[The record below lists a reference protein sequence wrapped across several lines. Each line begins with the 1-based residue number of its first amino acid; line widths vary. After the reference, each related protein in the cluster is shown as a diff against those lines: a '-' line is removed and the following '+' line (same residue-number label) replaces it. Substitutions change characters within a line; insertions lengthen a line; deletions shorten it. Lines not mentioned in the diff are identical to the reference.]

1 MQLLDPTPV
10 LVFLLAVVGLA
21 ALASLALVAIALPA
35 ALRTTRIERLA
46 RRESIPAYYGRLHF
60 VTS

>member
-10 LVFLLAVVGLA
+10 LVFFVVVLAVA
-21 ALASLALVAIALPA
+21 AVALALVAVALPE
-35 ALRTTRIERLA
+35 ALRSTRRDRLA

-60 VTS
+60 AH